1 MINSPIG
8 DNETPCPL
16 CPQIWHFRRSEGV
29 STTNVGVK
37 APGRVDVDSPSCGSV
52 LTHAEDGGRSRVAR
66 GERSRGFSAEHR
78 ADWP

>member
-37 APGRVDVDSPSCGSV
+37 AR
-52 LTHAEDGGRSRVAR
+52 LEVASTPLAAVACR
-66 GERSRGFSAEHR
+66 RAPRRRTKSSGERTFG
-78 ADWP
+78 WITL

>member
-16 CPQIWHFRRSEGV
+16 CPQIWPFRRSEAV

-37 APGRVDVDSPSCGSV
+37 ASV
-52 LTHAEDGGRSRVAR
+52 GLTSNPLAVVAC
-66 GERSRGFSAEHR
+66 
-78 ADWP
+78 